1 MKCSYP
7 EYLKTSQSQ
16 ENNPILKKWAKDVNR
31 NFTKEGKRQLS
42 I

>member
-1 MKCSYP
+1 MFISRIFKNLS
-7 EYLKTSQSQ
+7 KSRKQS
-16 ENNPILKKWAKDVNR
+16 NLKKWAKDVNR